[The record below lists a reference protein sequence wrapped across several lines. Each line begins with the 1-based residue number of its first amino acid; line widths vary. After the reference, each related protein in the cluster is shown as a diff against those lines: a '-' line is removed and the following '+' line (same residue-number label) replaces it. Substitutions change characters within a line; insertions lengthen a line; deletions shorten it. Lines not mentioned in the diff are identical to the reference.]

1 MARNESLKDR
11 FVKQLT
17 ADIIS
22 GKYRIGDNLPSERE
36 LCEIFGMS
44 RTVVRAGLVEL
55 AANRFIETRDRS
67 GSVVLDYQRN
77 ASLSVLNA
85 IFDSGGNLS
94 EELMRGFLEA
104 RALVEAETARL
115 AARNRDD
122 ESLYQL
128 YGILRRQF
136 ALALEDVEAL
146 VETSFDFHRTVAEAG
161 GNPIYPIFLTSM
173 EPTYKILLR
182 QYYRKGVTAE
192 EILPMH
198 KKMYEAIFDRNE
210 EAAVAVMNEILQ
222 YRV

>member
-1 MARNESLKDR
+1 MARDESLKDR
-11 FVKQLT
+11 FIKLLI

-22 GKYRIGDNLPSERE
+22 GKYKIGDNLPSERE
-36 LCEIFGMS
+36 LCDKFGIS
-44 RTVVRAGLVEL
+44 RTVVRAGLVEM
-55 AANRFIETRDRS
+55 ATNRFIETHDRS

-85 IFDSGGNLS
+85 ILDSGGNLS

-104 RALVEAETARL
+104 RALVERETAKL

-122 ESLYQL
+122 EALYQL
-128 YGILRRQF
+128 YGILRRQY
-136 ALALEDVEAL
+136 ALSPGDVEAL
-146 VETSFDFHRTVAEAG
+146 TETSFDFHHMVAEAG

-173 EPTYKILLR
+173 ESTYKILLR
-182 QYYRKGVTAE
+182 EYYGKGVTAG
-192 EILPMH
+192 EIVPMH

-210 EAAVAVMNEILQ
+210 DAAVAMMDEILQ